1 MIVLYD
7 RKSKVARL
15 NGHHLRAGHKTETVG
30 MFNLP
35 FLYISPILLRYNT
48 PILKAQE

>member
-7 RKSKVARL
+7 RKSEVARL

-30 MFNLP
+30 IFNLP
-35 FLYISPILLRYNT
+35 FLYISPILLVYNT
-48 PILKAQE
+48 PILKAKE